1 MTLIVQAARSM
12 LSGMALL
19 QQILP
24 CMTRPRGGTNSEG
37 DFKSCFVRLR
47 CKAAL
52 LSQHLTIHV
61 DEAGGGEMVDAGCT
75 PSAGLPLAFKQIFQA
90 TMRGWTP
97 STAFCSLV

>member
-1 MTLIVQAARSM
+1 MTLIVHSASSM

-61 DEAGGGEMVDAGCT
+61 YKACGGEMVVSECML
-75 PSAGLPLAFKQIFQA
+75 SAGLPLAFKQIFQA